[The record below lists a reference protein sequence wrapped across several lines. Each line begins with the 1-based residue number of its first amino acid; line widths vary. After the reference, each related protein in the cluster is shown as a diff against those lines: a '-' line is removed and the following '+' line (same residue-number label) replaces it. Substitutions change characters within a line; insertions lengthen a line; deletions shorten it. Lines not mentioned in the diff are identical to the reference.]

1 MNINGY
7 TVQASEPCNVIMAQ
21 RGAAS
26 AVHIKIEPVYSR
38 EVYNTT
44 CCGKPIQKIIRHNIF
59 WTVRWADTI
68 KGGWND
74 FGVIKGKQIVKA
86 VKRICKMHAGQ

>member
-44 CCGKPIQKIIRHNIF
+44 CRGKPIQKIIRHNIF